1 MNKKYLRSK
10 KTDIDRKIS
19 MKNNNPKAILYILLG
34 MMIFSVQDSLMKY
47 IYSFVSLYEV
57 YLVRTLV
64 SLIIILLFL
73 KLTKRPIIFKT
84 QYPLLTFCRVILFF
98 FGFSSFYI
106 SLTILPLATAT
117 ALFFV
122 TPFLI
127 TIFAKFFL
135 KEQIGP
141 RRWFAVIV
149 GFIGVYVILNPDF
162 SNFDYLTLTPIFCA
176 LCYSLSMI
184 IIKKTSDKDSV
195 YTQTF
200 TFYVG
205 AIIISTIFYFLIGD
219 GQYNTIDHPA
229 YQFIFREWF
238 SNLEVSMILMIATGF
253 TASVAFLLLFSA
265 YSIGSPAVVSPFE
278 YSILIWSSLS
288 GWFFFNEI
296 PDLKTIIGIL
306 LIVCGG
312 IYIFIREKAQD
323 QSIVTEKPLR

>member
-1 MNKKYLRSK
+1 
-10 KTDIDRKIS
+10 
-19 MKNNNPKAILYILLG
+19 MKNNNPKGIIFILLG
-34 MMIFSVQDSLMKY
+34 MLVFSVQDSIMKY

-57 YLVRTLV
+57 YLIRTLV
-64 SLIIILLFL
+64 SFIIILLFL
-73 KLTKRPIIFKT
+73 KITKKPIVFRT
-84 QYPLLTFCRVILFF
+84 QYPILTFCRVVLFF

-106 SLTILPLATAT
+106 SLTVLPLITAT

-127 TIFAKFFL
+127 TIFAKYFL

-141 RRWFAVIV
+141 RRWLAVII
-149 GFIGVYVILNPDF
+149 GFIGVYIILNPNFD
-162 SNFDYLTLTPIFCA
+162 NFDYMSLTPILCA
-176 LCYSLSMI
+176 FCYSLSMI
-184 IIKKTSDKDSV
+184 IIKKTSEKDSV

-200 TFYVG
+200 TFYIG
-205 AIIISTIFYFLIGD
+205 AIIISVIFYFTFGD

-229 YQFIFREWF
+229 SQFIFREWF
-238 SNLEVSMILMIATGF
+238 TNLETSMFLMIVTGF

-265 YSIGSPAVVSPFE
+265 YRIASPAVVSPFE

-296 PDLKTIIGIL
+296 PDLKTIIGII

-323 QSIVTEKPLR
+323 QSIATEKPLR